1 MNRSMNH
8 QLIRIAC
15 CLLIT
20 IAGTLAARADDA
32 TVTSAAIN
40 TAPTIIATTNAST
53 NAVDTGAA
61 STNDASAIP
70 ATTNTAPTTTAT
82 TNAST
87 NAVDTGTA
95 STNDVSAISTATNT
109 SPAITTTTNAS
120 TNVVETAATSTNS
133 TATIS
138 ATTNT
143 TPTVTTTPNVVETE
157 AASSIP
163 TAPPPAVAYQPFSL
177 AAEAGTTGLGGTA
190 GWRFADHFGL
200 EGGMDYFSFTLNR
213 SISDIPYSGHLRL
226 MSERAGLNLYPWK
239 DHSFHVS
246 LGAYFNQNRL
256 SGTATSDG
264 TLTVNGAVVPA
275 GDSVKLVYK
284 QQPVDP
290 YVSIGGN
297 VYFDKARHFSIGTEL
312 GAFYLGNP
320 RVSVSTTPAGVVPL
334 SNLSS
339 YQQRAQ
345 HDLKKLPVWPVLK
358 ISFCYSF

>member
-1 MNRSMNH
+1 MNH
-8 QLIRIAC
+8 QLTRIAC
-15 CLLIT
+15 CLMIMV
-20 IAGTLAARADDA
+20 AGTLAARADDA
-32 TVTSAAIN
+32 SAIS
-40 TAPTIIATTNAST
+40 ATTNVTTTTTSTTNEAT
-53 NAVDTGAA
+53 NAVETAAADTNAA
-61 STNDASAIP
+61 PAIST
-70 ATTNTAPTTTAT
+70 TTNVTTTTTST
-82 TNAST
+82 TNEAT
-87 NAVDTGTA
+87 NAVETAAADTNA
-95 STNDVSAISTATNT
+95 APAISTTTNV
-109 SPAITTTTNAS
+109 TTTTTSTTNEA
-120 TNVVETAATSTNS
+120 TNVVETAAADTNAAPAVST
-133 TATIS
+133 
-138 ATTNT
+138 TTN
-143 TPTVTTTPNVVETE
+143 VTTTTTETTTVSTNAVETA
-157 AASSIP
+157 AASP
-163 TAPPPAVAYQPFSL
+163 APSPAVAYQPFSL

-264 TLTVNGAVVPA
+264 TLTVNGATVPA

-320 RVSVSTTPAGVVPL
+320 RVSVSTTPAGAVPMA
-334 SNLSS
+334 NLNS
-339 YQQRAQ
+339 YQQQAQ